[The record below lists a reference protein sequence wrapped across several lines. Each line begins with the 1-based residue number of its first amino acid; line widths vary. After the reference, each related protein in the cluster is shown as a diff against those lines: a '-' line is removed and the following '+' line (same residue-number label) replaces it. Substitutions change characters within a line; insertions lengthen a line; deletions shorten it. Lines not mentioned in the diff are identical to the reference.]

1 MLLIGLR
8 ILVLLSI
15 FFTNTMVFAATTT
28 ANLPISATVI
38 SACSIGTVVGVAF
51 GNYDPTSATPNNAT
65 GTIPVTCTNGTTYN
79 IGLGAGTFAGATVTT
94 RRMTGVP
101 PGTPLS
107 YFLYRDAGR
116 TLNWGTTIG
125 TDTVALTGTG
135 VAQSTTVYGQIP
147 ALQAVTAG
155 TYSDTVLI
163 TVTF

>member
-1 MLLIGLR
+1 MLLFGLR
-8 ILVLLSI
+8 ILMALSI
-15 FFTNTMVFAATTT
+15 LFTGATVFAATTT

-101 PGTPLS
+101 PGTPLNYS
-107 YFLYRDAGR
+107 LFRDSGR

-135 VAQSTTVYGQIP
+135 VAQSTTVFGQIP